1 VVEHEDGGRW
11 WQRPRAVWRRRGRH
25 HLARWWISG
34 DDGDEVRVMAL
45 GCQGGAAPVRLEG
58 AQGVAARLGG
68 AGGGGLPET
77 SGKEVGGS
85 NETTSLDT

>member
-1 VVEHEDGGRW
+1 
-11 WQRPRAVWRRRGRH
+11 
-25 HLARWWISG
+25 
-34 DDGDEVRVMAL
+34 MAL
-45 GCQGGAAPVRLEG
+45 GCQGEAAPVRLEG

-77 SGKEVGGS
+77 SGEEVSGS